1 MCFKKKKE
9 AKETTEKKKRARPFK
24 RRFRLVMMDD
34 GNFKEVWSFRLTLGN
49 IVYSLSIII
58 LVFILFGGI
67 LMTFTPLKHW
77 IPDYPDAK
85 IRQGIIDN
93 SIKVDSLAQLID
105 IQDQYI
111 VNLKQILAGDIKTDT
126 PTLKNLSENRSEI
139 LDSLNQREF
148 DSIVRE
154 KVEFDRQTSV
164 SVLKTPVTQTNIS
177 TLQFFPPV
185 QGVVSSSFNS
195 KEQHFGIDIVTKP
208 SSPVCATLSG
218 TVIYKG
224 WTLEGGNVV
233 QIQHTNN
240 VISVYKHNAVIL
252 KDQGDYVLV
261 GEPIGVVGNTGEY
274 STGPHLHF
282 EIWHNGV
289 PVNPADYVSFN

>member
-9 AKETTEKKKRARPFK
+9 AKETTEKKKRVRPFK
-24 RRFRLVMMDD
+24 RRFRLVMMYDS
-34 GNFKEVWSFRLTLGN
+34 NFEEVWSFRLTLGN
-49 IVYSLSIII
+49 IVYSISLII
-58 LVFILFGGI
+58 LIFILVGGI

-111 VNLKQILAGDIKTDT
+111 VNLKQILAGDIKTET
-126 PTLKNLSENRSEI
+126 PAFKSLSENRSEI
-139 LDSLNQREF
+139 IDSLNQREF
-148 DSIVRE
+148 DSIIRE

-164 SVLKTPVTQTNIS
+164 SVLQTPVNQTNIA

-185 QGVVSSSFNS
+185 KGVVSSTFNS

-240 VISVYKHNAVIL
+240 VVSVYKHNAVIL
-252 KDQGDYVLV
+252 KNQGDYVLV